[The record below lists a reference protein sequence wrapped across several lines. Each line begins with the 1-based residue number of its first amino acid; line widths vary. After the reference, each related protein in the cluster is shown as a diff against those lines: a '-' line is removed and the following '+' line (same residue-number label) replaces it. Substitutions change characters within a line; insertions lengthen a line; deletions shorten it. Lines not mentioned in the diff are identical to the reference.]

1 MILRQARNKGPSL
14 SKTLQAFLF
23 GAILLATQPGMYL
36 SWDHPGKLDH
46 QIARIDNYGEPA
58 FLVGRGGEN
67 AEAKRSVED
76 FPGNVQGL
84 AVVQRSSPLA
94 RNNAIPCDAP
104 SPGLFKIRS
113 PPVCSDITSTFP

>member
-1 MILRQARNKGPSL
+1 MILRQARSRNL
-14 SKTLQAFLF
+14 SVSKALQAFLF
-23 GAILLATQPGMYL
+23 GAVLLATQPGMYL

-46 QIARIDNYGEPA
+46 QIARIDNYGDPA

-67 AEAKRSVED
+67 DKSKRSVED

-84 AVVQRSSPLA
+84 AVVQRFSPLA
-94 RNNAIPCDAP
+94 RNNSISCDAP

-113 PPVCSDITSTFP
+113 PPVC